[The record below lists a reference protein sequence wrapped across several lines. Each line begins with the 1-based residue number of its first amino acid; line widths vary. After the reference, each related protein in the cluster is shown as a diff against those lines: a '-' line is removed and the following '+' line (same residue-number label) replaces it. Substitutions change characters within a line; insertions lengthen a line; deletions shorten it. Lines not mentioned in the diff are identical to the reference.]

1 MDFLQNILN
10 KQYTRGSIYSSKHN
24 VLTLLSRGLLLTLL
38 AVAETKEIN
47 TNSTPNMISEF
58 SIRNFPIDIV
68 GLWIEQFKSESGAA
82 INAVTFV

>member
-1 MDFLQNILN
+1 MDFLQNLLN
-10 KQYTRGSIYSSKHN
+10 KQYTRGSNYSSKHN

-38 AVAETKEIN
+38 AFAETKEIS

-68 GLWIEQFKSESGAA
+68 GLWIEQFKNESAAA
-82 INAVTFV
+82 INAITFV